1 MRKGKTK
8 KKAWRAWSKD
18 EVKLLKK
25 LFPQGGAREIAEW
38 IGRPSTA
45 VRQKAYY
52 MGIRTSGNRPW
63 SANEVQLLKK
73 LYQDEIAQ
81 SITTRIESNAN

>member
-1 MRKGKTK
+1 MRKAKAK
-8 KKAWRAWSKD
+8 KSRPRSWSEG

-25 LFPQGGAREIAEW
+25 LCPRGRAREIAKR

-52 MGIRTSGNRPW
+52 MGIRTSGNRPC

-73 LYQDEIAQ
+73 LYQY
-81 SITTRIESNAN
+81 